1 MQLLNPNDFVNIN
14 GVWEAKRNALIKIL
28 SSLPLSYAWEIKEKE
43 LTSTYANITGV
54 LAITTG
60 NIIRSADSMDM
71 WDEWTKRS
79 EINAFYECKSWKK
92 SFEKSDRSAVWQ
104 CD

>member
-43 LTSTYANITGV
+43 LISTYANITGV

-60 NIIRSADSMDM
+60 NIIRSADV
-71 WDEWTKRS
+71 R
-79 EINAFYECKSWKK
+79 
-92 SFEKSDRSAVWQ
+92 
-104 CD
+104 